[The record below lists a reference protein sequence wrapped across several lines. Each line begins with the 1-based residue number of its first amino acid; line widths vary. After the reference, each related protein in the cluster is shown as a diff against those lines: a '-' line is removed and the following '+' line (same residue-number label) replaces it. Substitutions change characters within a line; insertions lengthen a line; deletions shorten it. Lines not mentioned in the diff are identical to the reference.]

1 MRFMSSEIRSTR
13 LSMIV
18 GSLALAGILLSFP
31 AQAFA
36 DGKTQEV
43 TLFTAVAEKGDK
55 EKFPAELV
63 PYKKMLLN
71 ISKAFRLSGKKKNLK
86 LTSGKEMKITLPEK
100 LGEAKI
106 TWDGKTL
113 TLKIE
118 KDGKKLV
125 SVKVSKFPLYLAD
138 DALKVKGQKVVLIID
153 KGKK

>member
-1 MRFMSSEIRSTR
+1 
-13 LSMIV
+13 
-18 GSLALAGILLSFP
+18 
-31 AQAFA
+31 
-36 DGKTQEV
+36 
-43 TLFTAVAEKGDK
+43 
-55 EKFPAELV
+55 
-63 PYKKMLLN
+63 
-71 ISKAFRLSGKKKNLK
+71 
-86 LTSGKEMKITLPEK
+86 MKITLPEK